1 MGKTQIII
9 IGVAGLIS
17 FGTAFGITSFIK
29 KSRPVVETGTVEDNQ
44 TESSPVPHLPADNVI
59 AEASF
64 GGGGSGLPK
73 SMLEKQLRGLIF
85 DIREKMKDHKSR
97 ERELAET
104 EQRIATARKT
114 LLEDIDRLSKLRDQ
128 VNTRIADLKTRQE
141 SLKKSL
147 IEIDSVEKAN
157 LVQIAATY
165 DRMDVTQAA
174 KIIITMASNRQLN
187 DAVKIIHLMSER
199 TAAKLLGEIAQTQ
212 PELSCL
218 LSTEL
223 KKVRESE

>member
-44 TESSPVPHLPADNVI
+44 TESSPVPHL
-59 AEASF
+59 
-64 GGGGSGLPK
+64 
-73 SMLEKQLRGLIF
+73 F